1 MANTKASCNWKNEH
15 PRVDD
20 GLKTLAMAAGFHDK
34 AFKPHKIVCLTSSDC
49 LQQNVCVH
57 K

>member
-1 MANTKASCNWKNEH
+1 MAYTKASCNWKNEH

-49 LQQNVCVH
+49 LQQNVCA
-57 K
+57 